1 MTPLSIWEKNLI
13 EVENGKFFINSRIF
27 DEISG
32 KEIPNKFRRFETLVA
47 EMFNGQNHNP
57 KEFIRKIPVKGHKS
71 TPVFIA
77 AKVARLLVLRGFKD
91 FPWNSCREQFVEFFF
106 NKDVIPYV
114 NPYMTNVVAEDVNP
128 EIVNRTKSISPA
140 NEVNSTKDIITE
152 KDVNPG
158 GVNPT
163 KEISLAKHSSN
174 ERVTFETP
182 PKNHFSESKLEA
194 TETKKKRKLNETI
207 FLTQL

>member
-1 MTPLSIWEKNLI
+1 MY
-13 EVENGKFFINSRIF
+13 
-27 DEISG
+27 
-32 KEIPNKFRRFETLVA
+32 
-47 EMFNGQNHNP
+47 NGQSQNP
-57 KEFIRKIPVKGHKS
+57 NEFMRKIPVKGHKS
-71 TPVFIA
+71 TLIFLA

-114 NPYMTNVVAEDVNP
+114 NPYMTNVVAKDVNP
-128 EIVNRTKSISPA
+128 EIVNPTESISLA
-140 NEVNSTKDIITE
+140 NEVNPTKDIITE

-158 GVNPT
+158 RVNTT

-174 ERVTFETP
+174 ERVTFKTP
-182 PKNHFSESKLEA
+182 PYNHFSESKLEA
-194 TETKKKRKLNETI
+194 TETKKRKLNETI

>member
-13 EVENGKFFINSRIF
+13 QVENGKFFINSRIF

-47 EMFNGQNHNP
+47 EMFNGQIINP
-57 KEFIRKIPVKGHKS
+57 NEFIRKIPVEGHKS
-71 TPVFIA
+71 APIFLA
-77 AKVARLLVLRGFKD
+77 AKVAMLLVLRGFKD
-91 FPWNSCREQFVEFFF
+91 FPWNSCREQFDGFFF

-114 NPYMTNVVAEDVNP
+114 NPYMTNVVAKDVNP
-128 EIVNRTKSISPA
+128 EIVNPTKSISLA
-140 NEVNSTKDIITE
+140 NEVKSTKYIITE

-158 GVNPT
+158 RVNTT
-163 KEISLAKHSSN
+163 KEIRLAKHSGN

-182 PKNHFSESKLEA
+182 PNNHFSESHLEA
-194 TETKKKRKLNETI
+194 TETKKRKLNETI

>member
-1 MTPLSIWEKNLI
+1 
-13 EVENGKFFINSRIF
+13 
-27 DEISG
+27 
-32 KEIPNKFRRFETLVA
+32 
-47 EMFNGQNHNP
+47 MFNGQNHNP

-128 EIVNRTKSISPA
+128 EIVNPTKSISPA

-194 TETKKKRKLNETI
+194 TETKKRKLNETI